1 MSYLTKSE
9 YLAQRAQWKQQYAAL
24 SKQIRAAK
32 LQYKDDQ
39 RNHRQVYPYGLS
51 TLAEQATQMLEDLKE
66 LKDVARQSRKLSD
79 QREESYLLEKSK
91 LSGASASNATL

>member
-51 TLAEQATQMLEDLKE
+51 TLAKQATQMLEDLKE
-66 LKDVARQSRKLSD
+66 LKDVARQS
-79 QREESYLLEKSK
+79 YLLEKSK
-91 LSGASASNATL
+91 LSGASDSNATL

>member
-9 YLAQRAQWKQQYAAL
+9 YLAQRAQWKQEYAAL

-66 LKDVARQSRKLSD
+66 LKDVARQS
-79 QREESYLLEKSK
+79 YLLEKSK

>member
-9 YLAQRAQWKQQYAAL
+9 YLAQRAQWKQEYAAL

-66 LKDVARQSRKLSD
+66 LKDVARQS
-79 QREESYLLEKSK
+79 YLLEKSK
-91 LSGASASNATL
+91 LSGASDSNATL

>member
-9 YLAQRAQWKQQYAAL
+9 YLAQRAQWKQEYAAL

-51 TLAEQATQMLEDLKE
+51 TLAKQATVMLEDLKE
-66 LKDVARQSRKLSD
+66 LKDVARQS
-79 QREESYLLEKSK
+79 YLLEKSK
-91 LSGASASNATL
+91 LSGASDSNATL

>member
-9 YLAQRAQWKQQYAAL
+9 YLAQRAQWKQVYAAL

-51 TLAEQATQMLEDLKE
+51 TLAAQATQMLEDLKE
-66 LKDVARQSRKLSD
+66 LKEQARQSRKLSD
-79 QREESYLLEKSK
+79 QREESYLFEKSK
-91 LSGASASNATL
+91 LSGASDSNATL

>member
-9 YLAQRAQWKQQYAAL
+9 YLAQRAQWKQEYAAL

-66 LKDVARQSRKLSD
+66 LKDVARQR
-79 QREESYLLEKSK
+79 YLLEKSK
-91 LSGASASNATL
+91 LSGASDSNATL

>member
-24 SKQIRAAK
+24 SKQIRATK

-66 LKDVARQSRKLSD
+66 LKDVARQS
-79 QREESYLLEKSK
+79 YLLEKSK
-91 LSGASASNATL
+91 LSGASDSNATL

>member
-51 TLAEQATQMLEDLKE
+51 TLAKQATQMLEDLKE
-66 LKDVARQSRKLSD
+66 LKDVARQS
-79 QREESYLLEKSK
+79 YLLEKSK
-91 LSGASASNATL
+91 VSGASDSNATL

>member
-9 YLAQRAQWKQQYAAL
+9 YLAQRAQWKQEYAAL

-39 RNHRQVYPYGLS
+39 RNHRQVYPYDLS

-66 LKDVARQSRKLSD
+66 LKDVARQS
-79 QREESYLLEKSK
+79 YLLEKSK

>member
-9 YLAQRAQWKQQYAAL
+9 YLAQRAQWKQVYAAL

-51 TLAEQATQMLEDLKE
+51 TLAKQATQMLEDLKE
-66 LKDVARQSRKLSD
+66 LKDVARQSKKLSD
-79 QREESYLLEKSK
+79 QREESYLFEKSK
-91 LSGASASNATL
+91 LSGASDSNATL

>member
-9 YLAQRAQWKQQYAAL
+9 YLAQRAQWKQEYAAL

-51 TLAEQATQMLEDLKE
+51 TLAEQATQMLEGLKE
-66 LKDVARQSRKLSD
+66 LKDVARQ
-79 QREESYLLEKSK
+79 SYLLEKSK
-91 LSGASASNATL
+91 LSGASDSNATL

>member
-9 YLAQRAQWKQQYAAL
+9 YLAQRAQWKQAYAAL

-39 RNHRQVYPYGLS
+39 RNHRQVYHYPF
-51 TLAEQATQMLEDLKE
+51 
-66 LKDVARQSRKLSD
+66 
-79 QREESYLLEKSK
+79 
-91 LSGASASNATL
+91 

>member
-9 YLAQRAQWKQQYAAL
+9 YIAQRAQWKQQYAAL

-51 TLAEQATQMLEDLKE
+51 TLAKQATQMLEDLKE
-66 LKDVARQSRKLSD
+66 LKDVARQS
-79 QREESYLLEKSK
+79 YLLEKSK
-91 LSGASASNATL
+91 LSGASDSNATL

>member
-9 YLAQRAQWKQQYAAL
+9 YLAQRAQWKQEYAAL

-51 TLAEQATQMLEDLKE
+51 TLAKQATQMLEDLKE
-66 LKDVARQSRKLSD
+66 LKDVARQS
-79 QREESYLLEKSK
+79 YLLEKSK